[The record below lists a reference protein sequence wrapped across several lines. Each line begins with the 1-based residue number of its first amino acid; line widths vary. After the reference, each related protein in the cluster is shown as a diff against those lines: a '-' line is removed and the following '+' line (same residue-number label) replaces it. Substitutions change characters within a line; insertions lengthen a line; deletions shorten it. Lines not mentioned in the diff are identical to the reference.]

1 MSIPRGDNCHLL
13 SLFHRRFGSS
23 IDAVSGYKFDL
34 FISYSRYGSVQKW
47 LLNHFYEKLR
57 ECLADQCAPPP
68 KIYVDRTMPR
78 AVHWPS
84 NLQTALRHSKVMIQ
98 LLTPH
103 YFTSAWCMAELRSM
117 QAREEMLG
125 LAGPEVSQGL
135 IYPILY
141 SDSQNFPV
149 EERQRSWLDFKEFAH
164 PDPVYQ
170 QTVEFVHFHRKVTEL
185 ASDLV
190 QLVQQVPP
198 WRDDWPIIEKPEPV
212 LIPPP
217 PLPRFE

>member
-1 MSIPRGDNCHLL
+1 
-13 SLFHRRFGSS
+13 
-23 IDAVSGYKFDL
+23 VSGYKFDL

-47 LLNHFYEKLR
+47 LLNHFYKKLC
-57 ECLADQCAPPP
+57 ECLADQFAPPP
-68 KIYVDRTMPR
+68 RVYLDRGMAR

-84 NLQTALRHSKVMIQ
+84 DLQTALLHSKIMIQ

-117 QAREEMLG
+117 QAREKLLG
-125 LAGPEVSQGL
+125 LAGPEISQGL

-141 SDSQNFPV
+141 SDSENFPI

-170 QTVEFVHFHRKVTEL
+170 QTTEFVHFHRKVNEL

-190 QLVQQVPP
+190 QLVRQVPDWQP
-198 WRDDWPIIEKPEPV
+198 DWPIVEKPDPV